1 MAKPDT
7 LAARIAQCGLEIR
20 RIRQLLEVVLV
31 GSVPNIHFSFHA
43 FGAFRTVLPIPFVP
57 LREMVTTQGV
67 SSVVSAATVAG
78 KGKGGVLVLIIAY
91 PVATALGSGERL
103 RRTSA
108 QTATGLVFLGWLLRA
123 TGTHGF
129 LRHRQLLS

>member
-43 FGAFRTVLPIPFVP
+43 FRAFRTVLPIPFVP

-78 KGKGGVLVLIIAY
+78 KGEGGVLVLIIAY
-91 PVATALGSGERL
+91 PVTTALGPC
-103 RRTSA
+103 
-108 QTATGLVFLGWLLRA
+108 
-123 TGTHGF
+123 
-129 LRHRQLLS
+129 